1 MSAPDGLA
9 SPTSMKLVVP
19 DLKRSEAFYRQ
30 ICSFKDASTLH
41 FEIDGR
47 PFSEVIL
54 RDIEGHGSMILMAYD
69 DGNAPSPG
77 SAVLTFSTDDL
88 EAFANRT
95 IEAGGRIIAEPRGLR
110 LGTWNALIGEFAD
123 PDDNLMQ
130 VLQTIEREA

>member
-1 MSAPDGLA
+1 
-9 SPTSMKLVVP
+9 
-19 DLKRSEAFYRQ
+19 
-30 ICSFKDASTLH
+30 
-41 FEIDGR
+41 
-47 PFSEVIL
+47 
-54 RDIEGHGSMILMAYD
+54 MAYD